1 MKRVRRLALHVIAAL
16 SALPGVAAA
25 HAFDDRYDL
34 PAPLPYFV
42 AGATAAVA
50 LSFLVTAAFAR
61 RAPAPLPHDVP
72 LARLGALVPVARAAG
87 GILSVLLLA
96 ATMLA
101 GWYGTRDPVMNL
113 APTLVWIVFW
123 PGLTLLT
130 ACIGNVWSVL
140 DPWRTMFGWL
150 EAAVRAL
157 GRRGGI
163 ALGLPYPRALG
174 AWPAVALLLA
184 IGWLE
189 VVYPQGAE
197 PHRLASIALAWSL
210 VTLAGSVCF
219 GLDAWQRNADVFAIY
234 FSTLGRF
241 APLARAREPNAIA
254 VRVPASA
261 LLLPPAPTYAL
272 VAFVLAMLATVL
284 FDGLLAGDAWWAF
297 QARIARAVPFL
308 ASDRANLLGTLGLIA
323 VWLVFLGAYVLACTI
338 GARLGGVRAR
348 ELVLAYALTLVPI
361 AIAYNVA
368 HNFSS
373 LVVQGQQ
380 IVPLLSDPLGLHWDL
395 LGTAGYTARIGIVD
409 ARTTW
414 YVAIGA
420 IVSGHVISIWLAHRV
435 ALRELGSVRRAL
447 VASIPLTVLML
458 GYTAVSLTIIAEPM
472 VKFGVPS
479 DSAMEPIPYAL
490 RLCAADSA

>member
-1 MKRVRRLALHVIAAL
+1 
-16 SALPGVAAA
+16 
-25 HAFDDRYDL
+25 
-34 PAPLPYFV
+34 
-42 AGATAAVA
+42 
-50 LSFLVTAAFAR
+50 
-61 RAPAPLPHDVP
+61 
-72 LARLGALVPVARAAG
+72 
-87 GILSVLLLA
+87 
-96 ATMLA
+96 
-101 GWYGTRDPVMNL
+101 
-113 APTLVWIVFW
+113 
-123 PGLTLLT
+123 
-130 ACIGNVWSVL
+130 
-140 DPWRTMFGWL
+140 
-150 EAAVRAL
+150 
-157 GRRGGI
+157 
-163 ALGLPYPRALG
+163 LPYPRALG
-174 AWPAVALLLA
+174 AWPAVVLLLA

-368 HNFSS
+368 HNFSR

-490 RLCAADSA
+490 RLSAADSA